1 MALTPSDI
9 EQKTFSTTLRG
20 YDLNE
25 VDDFLDDVVAT
36 LRDLQDQLAI
46 AKTAQGRTAPSDE
59 ESAVGRALIAAQ
71 TTGDEMIADA
81 KEEAEKMIADAREEA
96 SNWVSEREA
105 KKAEADAE
113 MIQLADH
120 VANVRAQLAVLATLV
135 ADRLDEM
142 DHAISGRDDWALQVL
157 ADYDEAAITAEDPKA
172 ESTGDPATE
181 ADLEDGQEE
190 EPEDDGS
197 EDASEDG
204 SDSYDR
210 PADGDSEANEDQAEG
225 EDDGEDDGAEDS
237 DEEIR

>member
-25 VDDFLDDVVAT
+25 VDNFLDDVVAT

-46 AKTAQGRTAPSDE
+46 AKTAEGRTAPSDE
-59 ESAVGRALIAAQ
+59 ESAVGRALITAQ
-71 TTGDEMIADA
+71 TAADALIADA

-157 ADYDEAAITAEDPKA
+157 ADYDEAVITAEDPEV

-181 ADLEDGQEE
+181 ADLEDGQKE
-190 EPEDDGS
+190 EPED
-197 EDASEDG
+197 DASEDG

-210 PADGDSEANEDQAEG
+210 PADGESEANED
-225 EDDGEDDGAEDS
+225 EDDGAGDS